1 MIVVLCIQ
9 PNIFVTI
16 DILQSPIENDLLQT
30 KYKNFVKIF

>member
-9 PNIFVTI
+9 PNIFVT
-16 DILQSPIENDLLQT
+16 IENDLLQT